1 MQALVLVAVSLVL
14 LAVCDVAYSSGTV
27 ALYSSTACIG
37 SAVGTES
44 NLSTDGTCFGV
55 SGFTHFQSGTLQCD
69 SAGQVTGTL
78 YTDGSCGIVAA
89 SGSGVGDGASCIVLY
104 DGGTAEAGSRIN
116 CGSGGSGGGGAA
128 LSWIGSY
135 RAGTQCNQATCCCM
149 TGDITVSES
158 GSDAVVTAGVTG
170 QCGSATQT
178 MLTAPFPTSDSFTTT
193 LPGGDQATFTLSSDG
208 KTITEVDS
216 SALQCGG
223 TATRVSNGA
232 SSGSA
237 MDGKILLGIVFV
249 SVLGFWLA

>member
-1 MQALVLVAVSLVL
+1 MAVSLVL

-27 ALYSSTACIG
+27 ALYSFTACIG

-78 YTDGSCGIVAA
+78 YTDGSCGIVVA

-128 LSWIGSY
+128 PSWIGTY
-135 RAGTQCNQATCCCM
+135 RAGTQCNQATCCCRQ
-149 TGDITVSES
+149 G
-158 GSDAVVTAGVTG
+158 
-170 QCGSATQT
+170 
-178 MLTAPFPTSDSFTTT
+178 TSPCPS
-193 LPGGDQATFTLSSDG
+193 PGRTRSS
-208 KTITEVDS
+208 
-216 SALQCGG
+216 LQ
-223 TATRVSNGA
+223 V
-232 SSGSA
+232 
-237 MDGKILLGIVFV
+237 
-249 SVLGFWLA
+249 